1 MLKDKPINEYTIFVS
16 VASFNDRWL
25 QQTIDTAINKAAYP
39 QRVYFGIWEHR
50 TDHNFILDSTGNK
63 NIKHAKLTFPGLLG
77 VGVARM
83 NAFSLYDGQ
92 DFILQIDAH
101 MIFNDNWDNVLI
113 ENYLQVRKDTKNDK
127 IIFSQYIAWW
137 SPQSDGTKYFSAY
150 VAKTIDFLTY
160 NKERD
165 VQEKEETEVLNFL
178 QQPTKN
184 GLFIY
189 QKGDKYKAVS
199 KFWDDIKTS
208 TFLSKDE
215 AIEWLRKINL
225 ENEDI
230 PQQQGEGISKD
241 LVHTNYI
248 EHTGFSG
255 HFVFTIP
262 DFIKEV
268 GPDPVMI
275 FMGEEHTTALRA
287 WTRGYRTYGIGD
299 IVMWHLN
306 KDGLVDPEDRINLP
320 IPEHMKTYFFSRN
333 AQAIN
338 RSRDIL
344 TGKITGYW
352 GAPSKEMLAAYEKA
366 SNYNFKKFYNRVDI
380 DEKE

>member
-1 MLKDKPINEYTIFVS
+1 M
-16 VASFNDRWL
+16 
-25 QQTIDTAINKAAYP
+25 
-39 QRVYFGIWEHR
+39 
-50 TDHNFILDSTGNK
+50 
-63 NIKHAKLTFPGLLG
+63 
-77 VGVARM
+77 
-83 NAFSLYDGQ
+83 
-92 DFILQIDAH
+92 
-101 MIFNDNWDNVLI
+101 
-113 ENYLQVRKDTKNDK
+113 
-127 IIFSQYIAWW
+127 
-137 SPQSDGTKYFSAY
+137 
-150 VAKTIDFLTY
+150 
-160 NKERD
+160 
-165 VQEKEETEVLNFL
+165 
-178 QQPTKN
+178 
-184 GLFIY
+184 
-189 QKGDKYKAVS
+189 
-199 KFWDDIKTS
+199 
-208 TFLSKDE
+208 
-215 AIEWLRKINL
+215 
-225 ENEDI
+225 
-230 PQQQGEGISKD
+230 
-241 LVHTNYI
+241 
-248 EHTGFSG
+248 
-255 HFVFTIP
+255 FTIP